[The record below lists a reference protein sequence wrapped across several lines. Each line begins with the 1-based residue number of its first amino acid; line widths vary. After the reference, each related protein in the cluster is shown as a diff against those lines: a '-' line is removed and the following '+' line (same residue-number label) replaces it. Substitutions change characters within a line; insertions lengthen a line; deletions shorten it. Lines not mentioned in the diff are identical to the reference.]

1 MIINPGSGTT
11 SSTSPEPLYDNGP
24 QKVNLGPRHYD
35 VFNGDADGIC
45 ALHQYRLVAPVKA
58 TLVTG
63 VKRDIAL
70 LAKIEHVRGALI
82 TVFDISMH
90 SNTDHLNRLLANG
103 NEVVYIDHHFA
114 GDIPESEA
122 LRHHIDPSPDQC
134 ASLIVNTLLEGQ
146 HYKWA
151 VCGAFGDNLEK
162 PATDLARRNR
172 LSEKD
177 TAKLKQIGE
186 LLNYNGY
193 GAKLEDLYFSPD
205 HLYEQV
211 SEYPDP
217 LVFYENSETLKVLKA
232 GFDNDMDHALSQEVY
247 LKHGQ
252 NRVFRFPDSPWARR
266 VSGVFANLK
275 ARENPSG
282 AHALITENRDGSLRV
297 SVRAPYTAKNNA
309 DILCRS
315 FPTGGGRSA
324 AAGINSLPAEMLDS
338 FIDEFKKI
346 YS

>member
-1 MIINPGSGTT
+1 M
-11 SSTSPEPLYDNGP
+11 
-24 QKVNLGPRHYD
+24 NLGPRHYD

-45 ALHQYRLVAPVKA
+45 ALHQYRLAAPAKET

-70 LAKIEHVRGALI
+70 LAKIEHVRESLV

-90 SNTDHLNRLLANG
+90 SNIAHLEQLLANG

-114 GDIPESEA
+114 GDIPESES
-122 LRHHIDPSPDQC
+122 LTHHIDPSADQC
-134 ASLIVNTLLEGQ
+134 TSLIVNTILNGR
-146 HYKWA
+146 HFKWA
-151 VCGAFGDNLEK
+151 VCGAFGDNLEN
-162 PATDLARRNR
+162 AAASLARDNR
-172 LSEKD
+172 LGEKD
-177 TAKLKQIGE
+177 TARLKEIGE

-193 GAKLEDLYFSPD
+193 GAKLEDLYFPPD
-205 HLYEQV
+205 FLYEQV

-217 LVFYENSETLKVLKA
+217 LSFYEDSEHLRVLKA
-232 GFDNDMDHALSQEVY
+232 GFDNDMEHALSQEVY

-252 NRVFRFPDSPWARR
+252 NRIFRFPDSPWARR

-282 AHALITENRDGSLRV
+282 AHALITENKDGSLRI
-297 SVRAPYTAKNNA
+297 SVRAPYATKINA
-309 DILCRS
+309 DTLCRS
-315 FPTGGGRSA
+315 FPTGGGRAA
-324 AAGINSLPAEMLDS
+324 AAGINSLPAEMLGS
-338 FIDEFKKI
+338 FFDEFKKI